1 MTKHELHACACIL
14 LAERAADGEC
24 IKLDALFLRLA
35 YSLASEEQFHR
46 AVNCIQ
52 QRIAFT

>member
-1 MTKHELHACACIL
+1 MTKNELHACVCIL

-24 IKLDALFLRLA
+24 IKRDALFLRVA
-35 YSLASEEQFHR
+35 YSLSSEDQFHR